1 VAFEVVMPPLGQ
13 PHDTGRLVR
22 WLKREGD
29 LVTRGEP
36 LLQVETEK
44 AVIEVEA
51 PGSGV
56 LSGVR
61 VREGEEV
68 AVGTV
73 LAYLLAPAVR
83 PGSGGVPRAA
93 AERAARSW
101 REVPHLFL
109 FRDVDASQLIVAG
122 ARQPAGVT
130 RTDLVVRLA
139 AVTLVRHP
147 AVNAGREEAD
157 IALAVAAEDGQV
169 APVIHG
175 ADRLELPALAARR
188 AELEEG
194 ARSGDLRSRDLT
206 GATFTIVDLGPHGVD
221 AFLPILAGGQAGA
234 LGVGR
239 VADRVVPVEGRPQV
253 RPVVTL
259 TLACDGRVVDG
270 IRAARFLQDLAG
282 ALEEPARWL

>member
-1 VAFEVVMPPLGQ
+1 MAVEIVMPPLGQ
-13 PHDTGRLVR
+13 PNDTGRLLR
-22 WLKREGD
+22 WLKREGE

-36 LLQVETEK
+36 LLEVETEK
-44 AVIEVEA
+44 TVIEVEA

-83 PGSGGVPRAA
+83 PGSGGVWRAA
-93 AERAARSW
+93 AERVARSW
-101 REVPHLFL
+101 HEVPHLFL

-122 ARQPAGVT
+122 SRQPQGVT
-130 RTDLVVRLA
+130 RTDLLIRLA

-147 AVNAGREEAD
+147 AVNAGREEASV
-157 IALAVAAEDGQV
+157 AFAVASEDGQV

-175 ADRLELPALAARR
+175 ADELDVRALAARR
-188 AELEEG
+188 AELEAR
-194 ARSGDLRSRDLT
+194 ARSGDLRAQDLA
-206 GATFTIVDLGPHGVD
+206 GATFTLADLGPHGVD
-221 AFLPILAGGQAGA
+221 AFLPILAEGQAGG

-253 RPVVTL
+253 RPVVAL
-259 TLACDGRVVDG
+259 TLACDGRAVDG
-270 IRAARFLQDLAG
+270 IRAARFLQDLAV